1 MDKVKKDLE
10 AIIDGLNSVSEK
22 LEKLA
27 KSISGVKAAPKAKKA
42 VSRSAGKKTK
52 KAAVKTNH
60 QGPTSLEVVLDLIQA
75 ANDGINTA
83 TLEKETGF
91 NTKKVQNVIF
101 KLKKKGQIKTKRKGI
116 YIPS

>member
-10 AIIDGLNSVSEK
+10 AIISGLNSVSEK
-22 LEKLA
+22 LERLS

-42 VSRSAGKKTK
+42 VSKRPGKRTQ

-60 QGPTSLEVVLDLIQA
+60 QGPTSLEVVLDLITA
-75 ANDGINTA
+75 AKDGINTA

-101 KLKKKGQIKTKRKGI
+101 KLKKKGQITTRSKGI
-116 YIPS
+116 YIPL